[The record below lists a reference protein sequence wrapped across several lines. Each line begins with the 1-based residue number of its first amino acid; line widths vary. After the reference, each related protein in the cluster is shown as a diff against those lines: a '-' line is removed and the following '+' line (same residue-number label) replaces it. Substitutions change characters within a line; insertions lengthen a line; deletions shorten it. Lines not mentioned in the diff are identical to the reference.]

1 MQKEKCELCSMDA
14 TYKKDVGGTVHFY
27 CDHHETD
34 GSVKILHIVQ
44 ESEFKKLLPLL
55 SIFSLI
61 VVLVVVTSYVQKD
74 FSGMSMMMLLMGYF
88 FAVFGLFKLI
98 NIKNFAEAYMT
109 YDVIAMKS
117 KAYAYTYPFIE
128 IGLGSMYFLYFG
140 GVYRDVLTFLI
151 MAIGTYGVWKVLKN
165 KDQIPC
171 ACLGMVFHVPMTKVT
186 LFENLFMALMA
197 LYMVLNYIQMG
208 NMTM

>member
-14 TYKKDVGGTVHFY
+14 TYKKEVGGMEHFY
-27 CDHHETD
+27 CDHHKVE
-34 GSVKILHIVQ
+34 GSVRILYVIQ
-44 ESEFKKLLPLL
+44 ESEFKKLSPLL
-55 SIFSLI
+55 FIFALI
-61 VVLVVVTSYVQKD
+61 IILVGLTSFIQMD
-74 FSGMSMMMLLMGYF
+74 FSGMNMMMLLMGYF
-88 FAVFGLFKLI
+88 FVIFGLFKLI
-98 NIKNFAEAYMT
+98 NLKNFAEAYMT

-117 KAYAYTYPFIE
+117 KVYAYTYPFIE
-128 IGLGSMYFLYFG
+128 IALGIMYFLYLG
-140 GVYRDVLTFLI
+140 SVYRDVFTFVI
-151 MAIGTYGVWKVLKN
+151 MTVGTYGVWKVLKN

-186 LFENLFMALMA
+186 LFENLLMAVMA